1 MRQYIAVKMEEHHV
15 DIACPGSCG
24 HMMSADEMG
33 RILDEEQMEKYT
45 RLVAK
50 QQNPHIRECP
60 TCKTLVAGYP
70 DTPVMRCT
78 SPKCMQEFCFYH
90 GMCVYNFFILLVN
103 VNQL

>member
-50 QQNPHIRECP
+50 QQNPHARECP
-60 TCKTLVAGYP
+60 MCKTLVAGHP

-90 GMCVYNFFILLVN
+90 GTYV
-103 VNQL
+103 